1 MNKLDQLAQQAIAML
16 RQGLDD
22 DHTYVKVR
30 DLYMEI
36 KYNPASLKTI
46 DSPREVA
53 MALNILLSYGIIDD
67 IDVRQRISSI
77 SYFLTSTALRK
88 TPLDKDLYKDRVHN
102 IILNKEAFGYTVS
115 EVIEDTDD
123 FMSFHMGLSFFHKRD
138 AIIKM
143 EMYDFSMGGTS
154 LIQLDKVFSDEF
166 IKNMEMIRKGTL
178 GDNADIDTIISEGGK
193 LHEKIY
199 SFLEEKLIENED
211 IDF

>member
-1 MNKLDQLAQQAIAML
+1 MNRLDQLAQQAIAML

-22 DHTYVKVR
+22 DPTYVKVR

-36 KYNPASLKTI
+36 KFNPASLKTI

-77 SYFLTSTALRK
+77 SYFLTSMALRK
-88 TPLDKDLYKDRVHN
+88 TPWDKDLYKDRVHN

-123 FMSFHMGLSFFHKRD
+123 FMSFHMGLSVFHKRD

-143 EMYDFSMGGTS
+143 EMYDFSRGGTS

-166 IKNMEMIRKGTL
+166 MKNMEMIRKGTL
-178 GDNADIDTIISEGGK
+178 GNNADIDRIISEGGK